1 MPTPLATAEKDE
13 PVLSNK
19 AFAFSPPFHVCL
31 FQPFLSPYIPPKQL
45 YKCALQFYLLKIG
58 AYLLEPFTF
67 SLWLI
72 INS

>member
-19 AFAFSPPFHVCL
+19 AFAFSPPFYVCL
-31 FQPFLSPYIPPKQL
+31 FQPFLSPYYIPPKQL
-45 YKCALQFYLLKIG
+45 YKCALQFHLLKID
-58 AYLLEPFTF
+58 AYLELFTF

-72 INS
+72 LKS